1 MVPKEI
7 QNLAAT
13 WKQTG
18 QENIDKQL
26 EAAGNFINI
35 KLENNLVF

>member
-1 MVPKEI
+1 MPVPKEI

-26 EAAGNFINI
+26 EAAGYLMII
-35 KLENNLVF
+35 KLW